1 MVKRG
6 SLCVRSWNTLI
17 MLSRKILYL
26 RLNNLTHSTP
36 LEEQMIMI
44 SVFSLSASLS
54 SLEEKSPLSAYQVKM
69 KISTTT
75 ERQPL
80 QAGATLLTVTVN
92 QKCWG
97 MLILPLWKTKSVMRN
112 GRNIVGKF
120 WTVWFVQGQKERML
134 VEVTQEVI
142 ISYNKNAKISTL
154 KSVSA

>member
-1 MVKRG
+1 MNMTSQRMMVKKG

-26 RLNNLTHSTP
+26 HLNNLTHSTP

-92 QKCWG
+92 QKC
-97 MLILPLWKTKSVMRN
+97 
-112 GRNIVGKF
+112 
-120 WTVWFVQGQKERML
+120 
-134 VEVTQEVI
+134 
-142 ISYNKNAKISTL
+142 
-154 KSVSA
+154 